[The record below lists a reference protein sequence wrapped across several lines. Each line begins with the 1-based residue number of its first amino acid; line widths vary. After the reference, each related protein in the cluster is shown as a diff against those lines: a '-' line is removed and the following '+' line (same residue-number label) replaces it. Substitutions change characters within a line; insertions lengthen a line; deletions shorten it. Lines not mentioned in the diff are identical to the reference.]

1 MKSIFTSLLVLV
13 FTVSSFAQEKRSER
27 IKAMKTAFIT
37 QELELT
43 PAEAEKFWPVY
54 NKFEKEIHTL
64 KKQARSEMRT
74 TQGEDSNNLSD
85 AQATEILNKMR
96 NFNRREQELQNQKEA
111 ELLKILS
118 PSKVLR
124 LKKAERDF
132 QMQLLRKY
140 RGKDKK

>member
-54 NKFEKEIHTL
+54 NKFEKEVNTG